1 MSLQVIATS
10 ISDDELQL
18 WCKKSVFGTAPFNRS
33 LTDQDKALEAAI
45 KDVI

>member
-1 MSLQVIATS
+1 MSLQVIAVRV
-10 ISDDELQL
+10 SDDELQL

-33 LTDQDKALEAAI
+33 LADQDKSLEVAI